1 MACTIFRARP
11 EGELAFRDKSLFFL
25 GVPVPLWFNRG
36 FKLENLFKPQGDIM
50 KKLARFG
57 LGLALLASL
66 GTPALAHDDATLD
79 AMTTPNGGQLRMAGA
94 YHLELVVVQD
104 SPTPRENPVTVY
116 LTDHA
121 DQKLPAA
128 GAKGKVTLLSGKQ
141 KTEISLSPAG
151 DNKLSGKGSYASSPT
166 LKAIVTI
173 TFPDGRTEQAR
184 FTPLLPKVP
193 NHSPHGPQH

>member
-1 MACTIFRARP
+1 
-11 EGELAFRDKSLFFL
+11 
-25 GVPVPLWFNRG
+25 
-36 FKLENLFKPQGDIM
+36 M

-94 YHLELVVVQD
+94 YHFELVVAKD
-104 SPTPRENPVTVY
+104 SPTAKENPVVVY
-116 LTDHA
+116 LSDHA
-121 DQKLPAA
+121 DQKLPSA

-141 KTEISLSPAG
+141 KAEITLTPAG
-151 DNKLSGKGSYASSPT
+151 DNKLTGQGIYASLPAM
-166 LKAIVTI
+166 KAIVAI

-184 FTPLLPKVP
+184 FTPLMPKPLPAGGAG
-193 NHSPHGPQH
+193 HQGHHGH